1 MATKAKLTL
10 APKKKPL
17 QVKSLTLGGL
27 SKESEKAKKKKVV
40 YKPKVRLT
48 AHIKRK

>member
-27 SKESEKAKKKKVV
+27 SKESEKAKKKKV